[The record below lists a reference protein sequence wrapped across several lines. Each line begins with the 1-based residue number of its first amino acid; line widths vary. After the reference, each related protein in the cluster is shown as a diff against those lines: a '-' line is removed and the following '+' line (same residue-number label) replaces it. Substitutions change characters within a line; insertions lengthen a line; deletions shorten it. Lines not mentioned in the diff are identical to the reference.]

1 MKQVI
6 ELFGKNAEI
15 ATTIEDITALNVPA
29 REGGQG
35 LPNAPFYVM
44 PLIGKTKFEIPGNP
58 KPFEPSTIC
67 VMYKDRTGKFT
78 YRMVSVASFG
88 RSARDQKGEIA
99 EAKNIALIE
108 HEIKEPIFTL
118 RPAEVIATFKGHVC
132 NIVET
137 KVLFFPDFTSGSPDW
152 DNAKSKPT
160 TLRKM
165 VKDDKGY
172 KEARIAFDAFVK
184 EQKLD
189 AVVKAIE
196 AA

>member
-6 ELFGKNAEI
+6 ELFGKNTEI
-15 ATTIEDITALNVPA
+15 ATTADDVKSLNVPA

-35 LPNAPFYVM
+35 LPNADFYIM
-44 PLIGKTKFEIPGNP
+44 PLIGKTKFEIGE
-58 KPFEPSTIC
+58 KTFEPSTVC

-88 RSARDQKGEIA
+88 RSARDQKGETS
-99 EAKNIALIE
+99 EAKNIPLVE
-108 HEIKEPIFTL
+108 SEIKEPIFTL
-118 RPAEVIATFKGHVC
+118 RPAEVIATFKEQVC
-132 NIVET
+132 KIIEN
-137 KVLFFPDFTSGSPDW
+137 KVLFFPDFTSGTADW
-152 DNAKSKPT
+152 ENAKSKET

-165 VKDDKGY
+165 EKDAKGY
-172 KEARIAFDAFVK
+172 AEARKAFDAFVK